1 MHDCSFPDGASQL
14 GHRSRILLLGSAGI
28 AFLLAVVTTG
38 CNQAPARTQEKK
50 AVEVVVTT
58 PVTGEVT
65 DYQDFTGRLDALKT
79 VDIRARV
86 SGFVLTAPFKEG
98 DVVHEGDLLFQID
111 PQSYR
116 ADLNVCT
123 ANHKLAVADRN
134 LQEKNS
140 NRARNLIGSRAMAQ
154 EDYDT
159 TVATWQKSKAT
170 VEAMAATR
178 DRAQLYYDWTR
189 VTAPL
194 TGRISRRLVDPG
206 NLVNADQTVLT
217 TLVADGQ
224 LYAYFDVDE
233 RTYLNLV
240 GSVLPGQ
247 ASWLQGLQFP
257 VLMELA
263 NEDQIGFTRSGIVN
277 FIDNRVNATTGTI
290 RMRAI
295 FDNSQGLLRAGLF
308 VRIRLPI
315 GTPYPALMIPD
326 EAMLNDQGRH
336 YVFVVNDKNEVV
348 YRPVTLGQ
356 ETHGLR
362 VIKEGV
368 SKGDRVIVSGMQRV
382 RQGAQVQVKMQE
394 PPKPPESRL
403 GKLLANRPTAGS
415 QKAAVH

>member
-1 MHDCSFPDGASQL
+1 
-14 GHRSRILLLGSAGI
+14 LLGCAGI
-28 AFLLAVVTTG
+28 AFLLAVAATG

-116 ADLNVCT
+116 ADLNVAA
-123 ANHKLAVADRN
+123 ANHKLAQADRN
-134 LQEKNS
+134 LQEKNA
-140 NRARNLIGSRAMAQ
+140 NRARNLITSRAMAP

-159 TVATWQKSKAT
+159 TVATWEKSKAT
-170 VEAMAATR
+170 VEAMAAAK
-178 DRAQLYYDWTR
+178 DRAQLYHGWTR

-206 NLVNADQTVLT
+206 NCVNADQTVLT
-217 TLVADGQ
+217 TLVSDGQ

-240 GSVLPGQ
+240 GSVSPGQ
-247 ASWLQGLQFP
+247 GSWLQGLQFP
-257 VLMELA
+257 VLMQLA
-263 NEDQIGFTRSGIVN
+263 NEDQLGFTRSGIVN

-315 GTPYPALMIPD
+315 GTPYPALLIPD
-326 EAMLNDQGRH
+326 EAVLNDQGRH
-336 YVFVVNDKNEVV
+336 YIFVVNDKNEVV

-356 ETHGLR
+356 EIHSLR

-382 RQGAQVQVKMQE
+382 RQGSQVQVKMQE
-394 PPKPPESRL
+394 PPKPPESPL
-403 GKLLANRPTAGS
+403 GKLLANRQTAGS
-415 QKAAVH
+415 QKATVH